1 MAIEIFDAVIYFP
14 IIVICMVI
22 GQIYFEHY
30 FSTFKDQ
37 HSASLTLTAVIIV
50 TYFIQ
55 ELCLLQISLYNIRDA
70 TFIMV
75 LPVTMLFHNDR
86 NKTWWWLL
94 TVTPTLANIYTVL
107 IGRSTFRYWWVW
119 VVESAV
125 FALVCLVLI
134 KNRTFSR
141 WVRYTMAIASLGVI
155 ELVYLTLEDQF
166 RLPSIAAGTAGLGV
180 FLILEWRRFTVEVKK
195 DQRLRLLQN
204 ESERDDLTGLLNHRA
219 LNQKINDLAKHKE
232 IHDIV
237 ICGLDID
244 YFKAINDR
252 YGHFVGN
259 EVLNQFSTTLRDRIH
274 SAFPHHGYVYRF
286 GGEEFSVVVTNH
298 PINEVYAVLKTAE
311 GHFVQQPI
319 VTTEGDQVRLSFSA
333 GITNHLKNEPLG
345 DTLKRADKMLYSVKN
360 NGRGWIVTDHHYKV
374 KKAE

>member
-37 HSASLTLTAVIIV
+37 HSVSLALTAVIIV

-75 LPVTMLFHNDR
+75 LPVTMLFHNAR

-107 IGRSTFRYWWVW
+107 IGRATFRYWWVW

-141 WVRYTMAIASLGVI
+141 WVRYTMA
-155 ELVYLTLEDQF
+155 
-166 RLPSIAAGTAGLGV
+166 LPVSGSS
-180 FLILEWRRFTVEVKK
+180 
-195 DQRLRLLQN
+195 N
-204 ESERDDLTGLLNHRA
+204 
-219 LNQKINDLAKHKE
+219 
-232 IHDIV
+232 
-237 ICGLDID
+237 
-244 YFKAINDR
+244 
-252 YGHFVGN
+252 
-259 EVLNQFSTTLRDRIH
+259 
-274 SAFPHHGYVYRF
+274 
-286 GGEEFSVVVTNH
+286 
-298 PINEVYAVLKTAE
+298 
-311 GHFVQQPI
+311 
-319 VTTEGDQVRLSFSA
+319 
-333 GITNHLKNEPLG
+333 
-345 DTLKRADKMLYSVKN
+345 
-360 NGRGWIVTDHHYKV
+360 
-374 KKAE
+374 